1 MGVVRRFR
9 SWWLMTLA
17 AALLALSWISTALAQ
32 QAGGDGDGP
41 DNDELSVL
49 AVVVGVALDGGPD
62 VAVDVALGPALLLP
76 DEQAA
81 AAPTSPVAP
90 AMRRNRR
97 RVA

>member
-17 AALLALSWISTALAQ
+17 AAMLALSWISTALAQ

-49 AVVVGVALDGGPD
+49 AVVVGVAG
-62 VAVDVALGPALLLP
+62 VAAIGWLA
-76 DEQAA
+76 
-81 AAPTSPVAP
+81 S
-90 AMRRNRR
+90 RR
-97 RVA
+97 RSSRPH